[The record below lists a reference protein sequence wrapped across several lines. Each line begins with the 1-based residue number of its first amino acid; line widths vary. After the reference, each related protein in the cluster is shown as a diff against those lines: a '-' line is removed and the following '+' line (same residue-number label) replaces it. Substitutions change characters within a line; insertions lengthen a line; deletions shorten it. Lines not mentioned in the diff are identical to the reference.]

1 MRVSVLN
8 GSGHNDHTM
17 DNIHDIIVDQLAVKK
32 WDTTSFT
39 LHQFN
44 ITYCRGCFACW
55 IKTPGLCKFNDN
67 GGQIAE
73 AYIKS
78 DLVIFFTPITFGG
91 YSSELKKVLDRIIC
105 LIAPYF
111 ITING
116 ETHHQQRYEKYPMLM
131 GIGVLSQPE
140 SSSEQIF
147 NTLISRNALNFHSPF
162 HISGIISNNQDD
174 DEKIKKIQSLLSAIE
189 VAK

>member
-1 MRVSVLN
+1 MRVTVLN
-8 GSGHNDHTM
+8 GSRQNDHTM
-17 DNIHDIIVDQLAVKK
+17 DNIHDIIADQLAVIK

-44 ITYCRGCFACW
+44 STHCTGCFDCW
-55 IKTPGLCKFNDN
+55 LKTPGLCKFNDD
-67 GGQIAE
+67 GRQIAE

-111 ITING
+111 IKING
-116 ETHHQQRYEKYPMLM
+116 ETHHQPRYEKYPMLM

-140 SSSEQIF
+140 SNSEQIF

-162 HISGIISNNQDD
+162 HVSGIIFNNQDD
-174 DEKIKKIQSLLSAIE
+174 DEKRKRIQSLFSAIE
-189 VAK
+189 VVK